1 MRNHMTIQLLPC
13 AAPSLALLF
22 LLGACVSS
30 EEAGTGKRAE
40 APLSAQAGADSARL
54 VAQAD
59 SLARLDSLRGKR
71 GRFTSKQD
79 TVTASIVKRS
89 KLSSRAIKPVQ
100 RPANPAYTVQIG
112 AYARTKHA
120 LQAQK
125 LAKERFADLPIFNSF
140 ESFDK
145 LYRVSVG
152 KFDTRLQADSLR
164 KSMSKQ
170 FPQDYPEAWINYISK

>member
-1 MRNHMTIQLLPC
+1 MTNQLLPI
-13 AAPSLALLF
+13 AAPSLALMF

-30 EEAGTGKRAE
+30 EETGTGRHTE
-40 APLSAQAGADSARL
+40 APVSTQSGADSARL
-54 VAQAD
+54 LAQAD
-59 SLARLDSLRGKR
+59 SLARADSLRGRR

-89 KLSSRAIKPVQ
+89 KYARAIKPVQ

-140 ESFDK
+140 EPFDK

-152 KFDTRLQADSLR
+152 KFDTRLEADSLR
-164 KSMSKQ
+164 KVILRQ
-170 FPQDYPEAWINYISK
+170 FPQDYPDAWINYVSK